1 MYPHSREILKP
12 ILFGR
17 DVRRYFVPS
26 ADRFVIYCHPNV
38 ETCRYPAIERHL
50 APLRQRL
57 TKRAGP
63 QQWFELQQPATAL
76 LPIVERPKIV
86 YPIIANQCRFVI
98 DEDGYLVN
106 DKMFVLPL
114 ADSALVAVLKSRVA
128 NFYFV
133 SVCAALEGSRDRYLE
148 FRAQYVDPFPIPL
161 EIEKASSELASLA
174 NQVHQL
180 YKRRARAKIYH
191 ERTALQRQIDATD
204 REIDRLVYELYGLT
218 EKEIRI
224 VADATAVETP
234 AAT

>member
-86 YPIIANQCRFVI
+86 YPIIANHCRFVI

-114 ADSALVAVLKSRVA
+114 ADSALVAVLNSRVA
-128 NFYFV
+128 NFYFA